1 VITVN
6 LLNVIGGPSAAALG
20 AFATLATL
28 VIATFAW
35 LRRRERSQF
44 VGMAS
49 RDFASVSLDGTGRGN
64 GSTARSLVI
73 ASSAPHP
80 PGDMQPVPS
89 GRALAGLGDAI
100 PRTRAEALQILGM
113 GVTADAA
120 EAAIKRIVDGL
131 RLSWHPDHAK
141 DAEDRRIRE
150 LRMKQI
156 NAAWEIIHGKRA
168 EA

>member
-1 VITVN
+1 
-6 LLNVIGGPSAAALG
+6 
-20 AFATLATL
+20 
-28 VIATFAW
+28 
-35 LRRRERSQF
+35 
-44 VGMAS
+44 
-49 RDFASVSLDGTGRGN
+49 
-64 GSTARSLVI
+64 
-73 ASSAPHP
+73 
-80 PGDMQPVPS
+80 
-89 GRALAGLGDAI
+89 
-100 PRTRAEALQILGM
+100 M